1 MYTPGTMTFGEQNS
15 LPQSFGLL
23 DEAFNAGINFFD
35 SAEMFNFSL
44 LALFFQIPFYLPS
57 ILSLFQLL
65 GIRYLNVLRLR
76 EGAKSTLA
84 VGLNEGKSRGIALS

>member
-44 LALFFQIPFYLPS
+44 LACSFKFHFIYLQFS
-57 ILSLFQLL
+57 HIFS
-65 GIRYLNVLRLR
+65 
-76 EGAKSTLA
+76 S
-84 VGLNEGKSRGIALS
+84 